1 MTYLPHEGD
10 CCMLAGRAKAAIVAV
25 LSAAWPAGAVAGA
38 EATKPNRPAGRLTAI
53 AEVMAH
59 RPRPEV
65 IWGGRTPLDRLIR
78 PVQGIRRSSR
88 YARWITPPAPT
99 SADQRIA
106 WTEPRRLYQQL
117 IEPLTPRSGRKLPV
131 RAHGYYCFAGRTS
144 LAEMAA
150 CAMWYNRLKERY
162 PTASVVLNRE
172 LLADPQTCSMLT
184 TLLKGDILAWVVPSA
199 HAGDLEGL
207 ARFLGRYGQ
216 RVVAVVVGR
225 HPMLPA
231 TATSDDVTRGDLWL
245 GFLRYALPGRPVLGV
260 RHTGQATA
268 AADPSARN
276 TDGVLLWND
285 PGIRSGKPPL
295 REALTSTLTLATDT
309 KTFHL
314 AGDWGADLPPATDV
328 GDELAR
334 GEKTVADNLAGY
346 VRCVGVIPGNR
357 PAAQA
362 NIDTPKAEK
371 SVSLSVK
378 TSGAVKLKPV
388 P

>member
-1 MTYLPHEGD
+1 
-10 CCMLAGRAKAAIVAV
+10 MLAGRAKAAIVVILAAV
-25 LSAAWPAGAVAGA
+25 WPAVVAAGA
-38 EATKPNRPAGRLTAI
+38 EATKPKPTVGRLTAI

-88 YARWITPPAPT
+88 YARWITPPTPT
-99 SADQRIA
+99 SADNRIA

-117 IEPLTPRSGRKLPV
+117 IEPLRPRNGRKLPV
-131 RAHGYYCFAGRTS
+131 RAHGYYWFAGRTS

-150 CAMWYNRLKERY
+150 CAKWYGRLKERY

-231 TATSDDVTRGDLWL
+231 TTGSGAVTRRDLWL
-245 GFLRYALPGRPVLGV
+245 GFLRYALPGRPVLVV
-260 RHTGQATA
+260 RHTGQALAT
-268 AADPSARN
+268 ADPSARN
-276 TDGVLLWND
+276 ADGVLLWND
-285 PGIRSGKPPL
+285 PGIRNGKAPL
-295 REALTSTLTLATDT
+295 REALASALTRSTDR

-314 AGDWGADLPPATDV
+314 AGDWGADLSSATDA
-328 GDELAR
+328 GGELAR
-334 GEKTVADNLAGY
+334 GEKAVADTLAGY
-346 VRCVGVIPGNR
+346 VRCVGVIPGKR
-357 PAAQA
+357 PAAHA
-362 NIDTPKAEK
+362 KIATPKVVT
-371 SVSLSVK
+371 SLSLSVK
-378 TSGAVKLKPV
+378 TTGDLKSAP
-388 P
+388 